1 MEYSL
6 LSKELNKKNLQAY
19 LIARAYEKLYWP
31 TFFPL
36 KSTPFLNY
44 ETLIGS
50 KGNRVAADVVAYD
63 VSAPLKTRKTV
74 SKLSGE
80 IPAIRMK
87 KKMTEMDLNTYNI
100 MKAQA
105 KPEQKALLDLIF
117 GDVDACVDGVNARL
131 EWMVFQALSKGK
143 ITLSTTTNAAG
154 VITETDIDF
163 QLPPANKRVCS
174 TAVVW
179 SAANKTT
186 TLPITDIIAS
196 MTVAHN
202 LGLKPKYILMN
213 LSKWLEF
220 RQSTEVKDFVIPFA
234 LYGGVK
240 KQRAPN
246 LNVVNEALAS
256 ENLPIIIVIDT
267 RVAYEDVTHTIYSV
281 DPWLDSSNADKFV
294 TFLEDLKCGD
304 MLYGPIAE
312 ETNPPKQV
320 LQAKKGPILI
330 SKWSDVDPVAEY
342 TKGEL
347 NAFAS
352 WPTIDRV
359 MSMDTEVATGSAW
372 DS

>member
-19 LIARAYEKLYWP
+19 LNARVFDKLYWP

-36 KSTPFLNY
+36 KSTPYLSY

-50 KGNRVAADVVAYD
+50 KGNRIAADIVAYD

-105 KPEQKALLDLIF
+105 KPEQTALLDLIF

-131 EWMVFQALSKGK
+131 EWMVFQALSAGT
-143 ITLSTTTNAAG
+143 ITLSTTTNAGG
-154 VITETDIDF
+154 VVTEEAIDF
-163 QLPPANKRVCS
+163 GLPTQAIGNKQTC
-174 TAVVW
+174 AVVW
-179 SAANKTT
+179 DTVPASGT
-186 TLPITDIIAS
+186 PVTDITNVMIAAG
-196 MTVAHN
+196 T
-202 LGLKPKYILMN
+202 LGIKPRYILMN
-213 LSKWLEF
+213 QSKWVEF
-220 RQSTEVKDFVIPFA
+220 RQSTEVQNFVIPFA
-234 LYGGVK
+234 LWGGVK
-240 KQRAPN
+240 VKRPPN

-256 ENLPIIIVIDT
+256 ENLPTIVVIDT
-267 RVAYEDVTHTIYSV
+267 RIAYEDVNHIIVNV
-281 DPWLDSSNADKFV
+281 DPWLNSDDRFV

-347 NAFAS
+347 NAFIS

-359 MSMDTEVATGSAW
+359 MILDTEVATSGVWGSN
-372 DS
+372 

>member
-6 LSKELNKKNLQAY
+6 LAKAINKKNMQAY
-19 LIARAYEKLYWP
+19 LNARIFDKLYWP

-36 KSTPFLNY
+36 KSTPFLTY

-63 VSAPLKTRKTV
+63 VSAPLKTRKVV

-117 GDVDACVDGVNARL
+117 GDVDACVDGVMGRL
-131 EWMVFQALSKGK
+131 EWMALQALSKGL
-143 ITLSTTTNAAG
+143 ITLSKTTNAGG
-154 VITETDIDF
+154 VITESDIDF
-163 QLPPANKRVCS
+163 GLPSQATGNKQVAS
-174 TAVVW
+174 VVW
-179 SAANKTT
+179 TAAVNTT
-186 TLPITDIIAS
+186 KPITDIEAV
-196 MTVAHN
+196 MTAAGT
-202 LGLKPKYILMN
+202 LGIKPRYMIMN
-213 LSKWLEF
+213 RSKWLEF
-220 RQSTEVKDFVIPFA
+220 RASDEVKDFVAPYA
-234 LYGGVK
+234 LYGGVRK
-240 KQRAPN
+240 KRSPSLKVA
-246 LNVVNEALAS
+246 NEALAA
-256 ENLPIIIVIDT
+256 ENLPILIVIDT
-267 RVAYEDVTHTIYSV
+267 RVAYEDVNHTVTNV
-281 DPWLDSSNADKFV
+281 DPWLNSTDRFV

-347 NAFAS
+347 NAFIS
-352 WPTIDRV
+352 WSTIDRV
-359 MSMDTEVATGSAW
+359 ISLDTEHATTWNS
-372 DS
+372 